1 MSTMSLKDAFV
12 DPEERVFDPTKL
24 PESVLERLPE
34 PTGWRMLV
42 IPFMAEKKSKGGIAL
57 TAQTVDRESLATVV
71 CAVIKQG
78 PLCYN
83 DPDKYGP
90 QPWCKVGDWVLI
102 GRYAGS
108 RFKLEDGEE
117 VRIINDDEVNAT
129 ILEPTD
135 IRTYL

>member
-1 MSTMSLKDAFV
+1 MTLSLKDAFV
-12 DPEERVFDPTKL
+12 SPEERVFDPTKL

-42 IPFMAEKKSKGGIAL
+42 IPYMAENKSKGGIAL
-57 TAQTVDRESLATVV
+57 TTQTMERENLATTV
-71 CAVIKQG
+71 CAVLKMG
-78 PLCYN
+78 PLCFN
-83 DPDKYGP
+83 DVEKYGP
-90 QPWCKVGDWVLI
+90 DPWCKVGDWVLI

-117 VRIINDDEVNAT
+117 VRIINDAEINAT

-135 IRTYL
+135 IRAYL